1 MSDSGFLPDLA
12 RWALGGGAAAAAAD
26 ASNEE
31 EDDPME
37 VEDDDD
43 NQQQQ
48 PNPSPAAVT
57 PVRQDDTAEHPLS
70 AAELRA
76 QRLARISMMTT
87 TAAPPPATTNNNN
100 NNKSVPM
107 VSKAPPVAVAP
118 TSDSTS
124 EDARKKFKSVAT
136 TTTLSPAKKLQR
148 KKELLLRKVLH
159 VQVVWGNAMAT
170 TTSLSIVPIQLDG
183 PNDDEDADLLTLASI
198 AEILAMRLS
207 LEPDAGLPP
216 LISYLADSFR
226 RAADELKSNDDHMDL
241 LQEIQRQVTSYAVSC
256 VLEPELFAQGHDA
269 TTQLADA
276 LLAHTADP
284 LHAITFGVSGP
295 TSSFYYQFCQ
305 ELVQQQ
311 HDAVPRVVQP
321 VVDRILDLLLQCN
334 SVLDTVTVGG
344 ETVTPTMLVQTLTA
358 LCSHKAVAQALC
370 ELPQFLLPAADEQ
383 KAARLVRAPQ
393 PSRRNAS
400 AAAAPPPPPGR
411 NATTEQF
418 LSWMMETAAFQ
429 QNSTSNL
436 TFAARSGPALEYC
449 TLLGR
454 ALRLGVPLKYNA
466 ALPPNTILRQ
476 SVATVERINTTQRL
490 QLKLHQDACFALV
503 MAAIKAGGV
512 ARAHVLTW
520 LHDLLLVNT
529 GASAMRPDPT
539 KVSGT
544 GLLLNTQQVLL
555 RLCQPFLT
563 DASKQ
568 HLIDPCYLADPTAH
582 GGVYATTG
590 DAAVPRLG
598 DSDATTPGAYQPKNT
613 FIPTCFF
620 LTARAVHYG
629 IVPLLSAH
637 ETVLRQISH
646 LHWDISNN
654 AARSVYTDPHFGM
667 LVARQRCMEVAL
679 YQEELVADSLQ
690 FVNCLAQFIVTCSDQ
705 HLAMVPED
713 FVSDACDVVTAISK
727 FKSKLLTGVN
737 LSNVFHMV
745 VKLLSPQYATVSAK
759 RQFWCSLQ
767 SQADFLL

>member
-12 RWALGGGAAAAAAD
+12 RWALGGGAAAAGGGARAA
-26 ASNEE
+26 EE
-31 EDDPME
+31 EDDDPME
-37 VEDDDD
+37 VEDDND
-43 NQQQQ
+43 QQQQ

-87 TAAPPPATTNNNN
+87 TTTTPPAAAN
-100 NNKSVPM
+100 NNKSVLKD
-107 VSKAPPVAVAP
+107 SKAPPVAAAAP

-159 VQVVWGNAMAT
+159 VQVVWGDAMAT

-183 PNDDEDADLLTLASI
+183 EEEADLLTLASI

-226 RAADELKSNDDHMDL
+226 RAAEELKSNDDHSDL

-284 LHAITFGVSGP
+284 LNAITFGVSGP

-311 HDAVPRVVQP
+311 HEAVPRVVQP

-334 SVLDTVTVGG
+334 SVLDTVTNGG
-344 ETVTPTMLVQTLTA
+344 DAVTPTMLVQTLTA

-370 ELPQFLLPAADEQ
+370 ELPQFLLPAADDP

-436 TFAARSGPALEYC
+436 TFAARSGPALEYG

-568 HLIDPCYLADPTAH
+568 HLIDPCYLADPAAH

-598 DSDATTPGAYQPKNT
+598 DSDATPGAYQPKNT

-737 LSNVFHMV
+737 LRNVFHMV

-759 RQFWCSLQ
+759 NASSGTHAAIPC
-767 SQADFLL
+767 